1 MGDSPTRVIGKVS
14 GSDGKA
20 PTRAMDLAPHVQSG
34 APFRPWFNG
43 PVTLTHGI
51 NVIQLPS
58 RAENR
63 DIGMQVPNMT
73 TMKRILLVDDH
84 PLIRKGLRL
93 TLESE
98 RDFMVCGE
106 TGSADEALILVEE
119 LDPDIIILDISLP
132 GTSGLEVLRQLD
144 ETGSKGL
151 VLVVSRHDEILY
163 AERAIRAGARGY
175 VMKSEP
181 SQALISA
188 IRKVLSGGIHVSSA
202 INERLLQGIAAGQ
215 QSFKQSPSEALSTRE
230 LEVFEMTGRGMGTR
244 EIANRLE
251 LSIKTVESYRARIKM
266 KLNLANAAELVQHA
280 VQWCESGSAY

>member
-1 MGDSPTRVIGKVS
+1 
-14 GSDGKA
+14 
-20 PTRAMDLAPHVQSG
+20 
-34 APFRPWFNG
+34 
-43 PVTLTHGI
+43 
-51 NVIQLPS
+51 
-58 RAENR
+58 
-63 DIGMQVPNMT
+63 MQVPNMT

>member
-1 MGDSPTRVIGKVS
+1 MQSP
-14 GSDGKA
+14 
-20 PTRAMDLAPHVQSG
+20 
-34 APFRPWFNG
+34 
-43 PVTLTHGI
+43 
-51 NVIQLPS
+51 
-58 RAENR
+58 
-63 DIGMQVPNMT
+63 

-93 TLESE
+93 TLEAE
-98 RDFMVCGE
+98 NDFTVCGE
-106 TGSADEALILVEE
+106 AGSADEALAIIPE

-132 GTSGLEVLRQLD
+132 GASGLDMLRQMD
-144 ETGSKGL
+144 PGRSRSV

-181 SQALISA
+181 PTALVAA
-188 IRKVLSGGIHVSSA
+188 IRKVLAGGIHVSAA

-215 QSFKQSPSEALSTRE
+215 QSFNQSPAEALSTRE

-244 EIANRLE
+244 EIADRLE

-266 KLNLANAAELVQHA
+266 KLNLNNAAELVQHA
-280 VQWCESGSAY
+280 VQWSESSSTY

>member
-1 MGDSPTRVIGKVS
+1 
-14 GSDGKA
+14 
-20 PTRAMDLAPHVQSG
+20 
-34 APFRPWFNG
+34 
-43 PVTLTHGI
+43 
-51 NVIQLPS
+51 
-58 RAENR
+58 
-63 DIGMQVPNMT
+63 MQVPNMMN
-73 TMKRILLVDDH
+73 MKRILLVDDH

-98 RDFMVCGE
+98 NDFMVCGE
-106 TGSADEALILVEE
+106 AGAADEALAIVPE

-132 GTSGLEVLRQLD
+132 GASGLEVLRQL
-144 ETGSKGL
+144 EGTNTKGL

-181 SQALISA
+181 PGALVEA
-188 IRKVLSGGIHVSSA
+188 IRKVLSGGIHVSPA

-215 QSFKQSPSEALSTRE
+215 QSFNQSPAEALSTRE

-244 EIANRLE
+244 EIADRLE

-280 VQWCESGSAY
+280 VQWSESGSTY